1 MVHIVDMSAAP
12 GAWRHVVLRRKSGE
26 LAEVVAMLQR
36 IDLQEI
42 HLFMCLEVSFGR
54 NSCLWV
60 KKIHI
65 YTIKSGNLPYFTI
78 CIIVYRGVICHH
90 PHHPWKVTILDH

>member
-1 MVHIVDMSAAP
+1 MVHIVDMSAALFCTVSLSWP

-36 IDLQEI
+36 IDPQGI

-54 NSCLWV
+54 N
-60 KKIHI
+60 
-65 YTIKSGNLPYFTI
+65 
-78 CIIVYRGVICHH
+78 
-90 PHHPWKVTILDH
+90 